1 MKIRWIWLS
10 LLSLMVLL
18 PACSEPK
25 ANPTQANNEKKKQ
38 LIIQPL
44 KLTEK
49 EKLLIRKTNTR
60 DIKFFELNGSK
71 RQEEQLV
78 VDVIAYH
85 NGKESEF
92 HHVTADIPSDFQG
105 EILSFGI
112 SAEVEKQAPLLLTGV
127 PGGLVTSPILTV
139 PTSSMLVANI
149 TKPVKL
155 HKNKPVYIA
164 YWLGASKNHL
174 SYTNHEG
181 AFPEEVKE
189 VESAYVY
196 KITLV
201 ESKTK

>member
-1 MKIRWIWLS
+1 
-10 LLSLMVLL
+10 
-18 PACSEPK
+18 
-25 ANPTQANNEKKKQ
+25 

-71 RQEEQLV
+71 QQEEQLV

-92 HHVTADIPSDFQG
+92 HHATADIPSDFQG

-112 SAEVEKQAPLLLTGV
+112 STEVEKQAPLLLTGV
-127 PGGLVTSPILTV
+127 PGGLVTSPISTL
-139 PTSSMLVANI
+139 PTISMPVENI
-149 TKPVKL
+149 TKPVEL

-164 YWLGASKNHL
+164 YWLGTSKNHL

-196 KITLV
+196 KITI
-201 ESKTK
+201 SDRKTK

>member
-1 MKIRWIWLS
+1 
-10 LLSLMVLL
+10 
-18 PACSEPK
+18 
-25 ANPTQANNEKKKQ
+25 

-78 VDVIAYH
+78 VYVIAYH

-92 HHVTADIPSDFQG
+92 HHVTAADIPSDFQG